1 MYALCRFNSIMT
13 DTKTELV
20 SVRMSP
26 KAKAMLREAARR
38 EHRTASNM
46 VEHLVL
52 TYCLEH
58 SIEVPGLS
66 SNKKT
71 QDKGLNK

>member
-1 MYALCRFNSIMT
+1 MMS
-13 DTKTELV
+13 DTKTEQL

-26 KAKAMLREAARR
+26 RAKALLREAARR

-58 SIEVPGLS
+58 SIEAPGGS
-66 SNKKT
+66 SKKNT
-71 QDKGLNK
+71 QVKA

>member
-1 MYALCRFNSIMT
+1 MT
-13 DTKTELV
+13 MSDTKTEQL

-26 KAKAMLREAARR
+26 KAKALLREAARR

-52 TYCLEH
+52 SYCLER
-58 SIEVPGLS
+58 SIEAPGAS
-66 SNKKT
+66 PKKKT
-71 QDKGLNK
+71 QEKA